1 MPYSFKKVF
10 LLSIIGVKVSA
21 ITPSATQAYEH
32 NLRLVS
38 RAASTLVWWIP
49 QARVAVIT
57 VSNIER
63 LKFSDAHVAIDVG
76 PTQNAGSVYRFYKA
90 ALDRTADLE
99 SLDFWIKV
107 LDNAESLR
115 SVANSFL

>member
-1 MPYSFKKVF
+1 M
-10 LLSIIGVKVSA
+10 
-21 ITPSATQAYEH
+21 IT
-32 NLRLVS
+32 L
-38 RAASTLVWWIP
+38 
-49 QARVAVIT
+49 
-57 VSNIER
+57 SNIER

-115 SVANSFL
+115 SVANSFVDSPEFRNNFFGDGSNTAFVTTFYNNVLGCIADQNGLIFG